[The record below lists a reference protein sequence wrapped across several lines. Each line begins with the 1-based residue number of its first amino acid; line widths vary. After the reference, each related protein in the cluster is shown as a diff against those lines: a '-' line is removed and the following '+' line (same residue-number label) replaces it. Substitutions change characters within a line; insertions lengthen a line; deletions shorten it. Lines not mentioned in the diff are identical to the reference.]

1 MVKVWNKMKTNS
13 KKILSNIYT
22 GLIFIFMYAPIIVLI
37 AYSFNK
43 SKFSAKWSGFTFK
56 WYIELFQDRQIMMAF
71 YYTILIAIL
80 SSTIAVIIGTL
91 AAIKLN
97 YIRGFKRELLLG
109 INSLPILNPDIVT
122 GISLMTLFLF
132 FHFERGFATML
143 IAHITFNIPFVVLS
157 VMPKLKQV
165 SKDRLEAA
173 VDLGATYFYAFRK
186 VLIPEILPGIVTGWL
201 ISFTMS
207 IDDFV
212 ISFFTTGNGVSNL
225 SIKIYSMTKRG
236 FTPKINAIS
245 TIMFLFVLIL
255 LLIVN
260 KIQSKGDIDVF

>member
-1 MVKVWNKMKTNS
+1 MKTS
-13 KKILSNIYT
+13 SRKLLANIYT
-22 GLIFIFMYAPIIVLI
+22 ILIFIFMYAPIAVLI

-43 SKFSAKWSGFTFK
+43 SQFSAKWSGFTLN
-56 WYIELFQDRQIMMAF
+56 WYAELFQDRQIMIAF
-71 YYTILIAIL
+71 YYTVLVALL

-97 YIRGFKRELLLG
+97 YMRGVKREVLLG
-109 INSLPILNPDIVT
+109 INNLPILNPDIVT
-122 GISLMTLFLF
+122 GISLMTLFVFLR
-132 FHFERGFATML
+132 FERGFTTML

-157 VMPKLKQV
+157 VMPKLKQL

-186 VLIPEILPGIVTGWL
+186 VLIPEILPGIITGWL

-212 ISFFTTGNGVSNL
+212 ISFFTTGNGVYNL

-245 TIMFLFVLIL
+245 TIMFLFVLVL

-260 KIQSKGDIDVF
+260 KIQKKGDVDVL